1 VLPGIHTLNICGYL
15 TIQLTVRLEDDY
27 LHLPGLAI
35 MIYYD
40 CVTSK
45 VRVRLLVLF
54 GPMIRIGLQSSDPL
68 LPPHVYEI
76 IVSQ

>member
-1 VLPGIHTLNICGYL
+1 
-15 TIQLTVRLEDDY
+15 
-27 LHLPGLAI
+27 